1 MSDGF
6 DFMKEYMEKENEER
20 IIREQEAQIRY
31 ADRRA
36 EKMEHRRRI
45 EEAASRIC
53 VMVNLEAEKVTEGRK
68 PDEITALAAAL
79 VHASMA
85 LQTAEGY
92 AESRPFYS
100 SGLMLGGGVRG

>member
-1 MSDGF
+1 MSDNF
-6 DFMKEYMEKENEER
+6 DFIKEYLKEENEER
-20 IIREQEAQIRY
+20 NLREQEAQIRY

-45 EEAASRIC
+45 EEAAGRIC
-53 VMVNLEAEKVTEGRK
+53 DMVITEAAKVAENRR
-68 PDEITALAAAL
+68 PEEITALAAAL

-100 SGLMLGGGVRG
+100 SGFMLGGGVRS